1 MTEKGFCMRGDLCP
15 YDHGLDPVVVDD
27 VSLGGVLAF
36 PRGKLPIQS
45 FFTRQVTW
53 CFKILPCLHYCLQKY
68 KIAPLKGEHVRGIH
82 LNDKAKDL
90 QTFDR
95 IIATLNVLWLIEV
108 GTKYRHPEKSLLMKQ
123 VICLTIQQMTLN
135 KLTEVTDSQD
145 VFSMPDQFD
154 RSCGRNPSIHVL
166 ENCKKTFKWCH
177 NYQQLHRISPKF
189 PMSDGT

>member
-1 MTEKGFCMRGDLCP
+1 M
-15 YDHGLDPVVVDD
+15 
-27 VSLGGVLAF
+27 
-36 PRGKLPIQS
+36 
-45 FFTRQVTW
+45 
-53 CFKILPCLHYCLQKY
+53 PCLHYCLLKY
-68 KIAPLKGEHVRGIH
+68 KIAPLKGEHIRGIH

-108 GTKYRHPEKSLLMKQ
+108 GTKYRHPEKSLLIKLIKQ

-154 RSCGRNPSIHVL
+154 RSCGRNPL
-166 ENCKKTFKWCH
+166 YT
-177 NYQQLHRISPKF
+177 YP
-189 PMSDGT
+189 